1 MLINYHHGDLDKY
14 GDSALDNVDINDII
28 EILDDVEIIAHDRTI
43 DFDSAKH
50 ILDDEKMNK
59 ALKLIRKFYVY
70 IGARLET
77 ENALEILKSEN
88 VDETLDSFQ
97 FYDRYVGLLN
107 NESQLAKFNENKT
120 FVFLGS
126 GPLPITLIMFNKL
139 FGCKCIG
146 LNSKKMLPN
155 FQEKF

>member
-1 MLINYHHGDLDKY
+1 
-14 GDSALDNVDINDII
+14 
-28 EILDDVEIIAHDRTI
+28 
-43 DFDSAKH
+43 
-50 ILDDEKMNK
+50 MNK

-126 GPLPITLIMFNKL
+126 GPLPITLIRFFSFASESCAAPGAPSSWAARARAGRKPVSRDTVSSANR
-139 FGCKCIG
+139 
-146 LNSKKMLPN
+146 NLP
-155 FQEKF
+155 

>member
-1 MLINYHHGDLDKY
+1 MKKLLINYYHGDLDKY
-14 GDSALDNVDINDII
+14 GDSALDNVDINEII

-50 ILDDEKMNK
+50 ILDDEKMSK
-59 ALKLIRKFYVY
+59 ALKLIRKFHVY

-88 VDETLDSFQ
+88 VGEILDSFQ

-120 FVFLGS
+120 F
-126 GPLPITLIMFNKL
+126 
-139 FGCKCIG
+139 
-146 LNSKKMLPN
+146 
-155 FQEKF
+155 